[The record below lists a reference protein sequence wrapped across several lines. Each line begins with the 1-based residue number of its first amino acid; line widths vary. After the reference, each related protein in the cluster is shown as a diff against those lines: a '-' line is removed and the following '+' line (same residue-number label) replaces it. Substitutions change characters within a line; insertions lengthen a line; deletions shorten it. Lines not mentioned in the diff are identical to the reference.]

1 MFISSSKQRHNLT
14 YLNKRQNQDAIKNRF
29 MCWGALL
36 TPHHAG
42 TAPSEFPLKA
52 QLLQFVG
59 GHYLSFDYHFTHG

>member
-1 MFISSSKQRHNLT
+1 MFIIASKQRYDLT
-14 YLNKRQNQDAIKNRF
+14 YLNKRQTQDALD
-29 MCWGALL
+29 ALL

>member
-1 MFISSSKQRHNLT
+1 MFIIASKQRYDLT
-14 YLNKRQNQDAIKNRF
+14 YLNKRQTQDALD
-29 MCWGALL
+29 ALL
-36 TPHHAG
+36 TPDNAG